1 MKNIL
6 IIDDDPATT
15 RLLEVLLTREGYNI
29 LTENLSDNAMQVT
42 KNYQPDLIILDL
54 MMPGTDGFEIC
65 QTMKND
71 LELAKIPILMFTS
84 ANQEDIRK
92 QALAVGINEYIT
104 KPIHPNDLKQKI
116 REWLDKS
123 SQESP

>member
-29 LTENLSDNAMQVT
+29 LTENLSDNALQTT
-42 KNYQPDLIILDL
+42 KNFKPNLIFLDL
-54 MMPGTDGFEIC
+54 MMPGVDGFEVC
-65 QTMKND
+65 QEMKND
-71 LELAKIPILMFTS
+71 PELADIPILMFTS
-84 ANQEDIRK
+84 ASQAEIRK

-116 REWLDKS
+116 REWLDIGGNETS
-123 SQESP
+123 